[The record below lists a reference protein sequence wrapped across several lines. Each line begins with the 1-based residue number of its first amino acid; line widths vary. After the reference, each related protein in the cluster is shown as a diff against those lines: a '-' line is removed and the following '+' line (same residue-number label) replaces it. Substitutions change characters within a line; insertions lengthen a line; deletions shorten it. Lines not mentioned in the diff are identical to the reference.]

1 MDWPSPNTN
10 LPAGSLED
18 IKAHYA
24 GLSRRLGVVFEPPE
38 GVVNE
43 LGYRYLAADS
53 VQLVV
58 ATFRLNANQHPE
70 SANAWDS
77 LGDGLARSGQRLEA
91 LESYRKAVALAER
104 QRHPSLET
112 FRQHAAHLATPR

>member
-1 MDWPSPNTN
+1 M
-10 LPAGSLED
+10 
-18 IKAHYA
+18 
-24 GLSRRLGVVFEPPE
+24 
-38 GVVNE
+38 NE

-53 VQLVV
+53 VRLAV
-58 ATFRLNANQHPE
+58 AAFRLNANHHPE

-77 LGDGLARSGQRLEA
+77 LGDGLARSGQRFEA

-112 FRQHAAHLATPR
+112 FRQHAARLETPR